1 MGFEFKSDQPQKK
14 LVDSKTTLSVNNP
27 PLVGEQ
33 AVAFVVEETTTSNND
48 LEWTDYSMGI
58 ADPDKQSDNLE
69 QSIFAEG
76 EEEKLAIQFIEENE
90 LYVKFMLWCGIQD
103 QLKNLKNSLATT
115 NE

>member
-1 MGFEFKSDQPQKK
+1 MGFEFKSDQPEKK
-14 LVDSKTTLSVNNP
+14 LVDSKTTLSVNN
-27 PLVGEQ
+27 
-33 AVAFVVEETTTSNND
+33 NN

-58 ADPDKQSDNLE
+58 ADPDKQPDNLT
-69 QSIFAEG
+69 QPIFSEG

-103 QLKNLKNSLATT
+103 QLKNLKDSLATT

>member
-1 MGFEFKSDQPQKK
+1 MGFEFKSDQEPKQ
-14 LVDSKTTLSVNNP
+14 LVDSKTTLSVNN
-27 PLVGEQ
+27 
-33 AVAFVVEETTTSNND
+33 NN

>member
-1 MGFEFKSDQPQKK
+1 MGFEFKSDQPEKK
-14 LVDSKTTLSVNNP
+14 LVDSKTTLSVNN
-27 PLVGEQ
+27 
-33 AVAFVVEETTTSNND
+33 NN

-58 ADPDKQSDNLE
+58 ADPDKQPDNLT
-69 QSIFAEG
+69 QPIFAEG

-103 QLKNLKNSLATT
+103 QLKNLKDSLATT